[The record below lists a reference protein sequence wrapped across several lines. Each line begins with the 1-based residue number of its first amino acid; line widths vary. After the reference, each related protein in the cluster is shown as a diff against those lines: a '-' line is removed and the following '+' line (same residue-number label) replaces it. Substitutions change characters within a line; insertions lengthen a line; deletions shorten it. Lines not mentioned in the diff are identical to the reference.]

1 MISDN
6 EKFNMQVKPNSA
18 FLNELKS
25 KLPEFF
31 DREGNFDLDKFK
43 RQLKEHNINE
53 LSDGYQLN
61 FIGKDYAR
69 RQASEMPST
78 VIVPDEKQNRG
89 EGKDSKNLFFTGDN
103 LEVLRHLQ
111 ANYTRKIDV
120 IYIDPPYNTGND
132 DFVYPDAFE
141 YSDEKLK
148 EMFGID
154 DDEVK
159 RLKSIQGKSSHSA
172 WLTFMY
178 PRLVLAKTLLADTG
192 VIYVSIDDNELSN
205 LKELMDH
212 IFGEINFQSI
222 ISRLTGT
229 PTGNGITKFVNM
241 QDYILVYSKNSN
253 NFITNGIPLSEEQA
267 SIYNEEDEV
276 GRYLT
281 RSLRRTGGEDKRE
294 DRPTMYFGVEAPDG
308 SKIYPKG
315 PSGYDSRWVVGPST
329 YQKMLKEGKIA
340 WKKNKDG
347 EWQPYQKFY
356 LDGRTQQPS
365 NIWDNFGN
373 KKATKEVRNLFK
385 GEKIFDY
392 PKPVS
397 LISQILKISFDEGS
411 TILDFFAG
419 SSTTADAVMQL
430 NAQDSGH
437 RKYIMVQLPEKTYTV
452 NSDGKE
458 VPTKGGK
465 AAYEAGFKS
474 IDEISRERIRRAAA
488 KIKSDND
495 LTLPKDFDGS
505 FKHYRVVNPTKQ
517 TLEDIEDFDPDNT
530 TLFTD
535 MVDSFSSKGLDIA
548 GDATGEQTI
557 LTTWLAKDGYSFD
570 ADIKKIDF
578 DGYEA
583 SLVEDSRLYIINN
596 GWSSKNTEALLN
608 KIGTHQIIVQTIVL
622 FGYSFNI
629 ADLRE
634 LEIGLKQLDNNINL
648 LKRY

>member
-18 FLNELKS
+18 FLDELKA

-31 DREGNFDLDKFK
+31 DCEGNFDLDKFK
-43 RQLKEHNINE
+43 GQLEEHNINE
-53 LSDGYQLN
+53 LKDGYQLN

-69 RQASEMPST
+69 RQAGERPST
-78 VIVPDEKQNRG
+78 VIVPDQEQNNV

-111 ANYTRKIDV
+111 NNYAGKIDV

-132 DFVYPDAFE
+132 DFVYPDTFE
-141 YSDEKLK
+141 YSDEKIK

-154 DDEVK
+154 DEQIK
-159 RLKSIQGKSSHSA
+159 RLKSIQGKSSHSS

-178 PRLVLAKTLLADTG
+178 PRLMLAKKLLSNNG
-192 VIYVSIDDNELSN
+192 IIFISLDDNEQAN
-205 LKELMDH
+205 LRNLLNFLM
-212 IFGEINFQSI
+212 GE
-222 ISRLTGT
+222 
-229 PTGNGITKFVNM
+229 
-241 QDYILVYSKNSN
+241 N
-253 NFITNGIPLSEEQA
+253 NFIASMIVKRKSGPNNVGIIPSIHDYLLVYARDILQLGEDIGLPLKRKGYSNPDNDPRGPWTTMPLSA
-267 SIYNEEDEV
+267 NHVGPHFKITNPKNGKTYLPSA
-276 GRYLT
+276 GRYWVFN
-281 RSLRRTGGEDKRE
+281 EKEVEKR
-294 DRPTMYFGVEAPDG
+294 
-308 SKIYPKG
+308 I
-315 PSGYDSRWVVGPST
+315 
-329 YQKMLKEGKIA
+329 
-340 WKKNKDG
+340 KDG
-347 EWQPYQKFY
+347 RIIFGKSGETAPVQKVF
-356 LDGRTQQPS
+356 LSDRIAAG
-365 NIWDNFGN
+365 
-373 KKATKEVRNLFK
+373 KKQKIGTIIENEGINNRGTKELEELLGNSKV
-385 GEKIFDY
+385 FDT
-392 PKPVS
+392 PKPSS
-397 LISQILKISFDEGS
+397 LIKFILKI
-411 TILDFFAG
+411 INNKNAIVLDFFAG

-430 NAQDSGH
+430 NAEDGGN
-437 RKYIMVQLPEKTYTV
+437 RKFIMVQLPEKTYTV

-474 IDEISRERIRRAAA
+474 IDEISRERIRRAVA
-488 KIKSDND
+488 KIKADND

-535 MVDSFSSKGLDIA
+535 MVDSFSSKGLDVA

-596 GWSSKNTEALLN
+596 GWSSENTKALLN
-608 KIGTHQIIVQTIVL
+608 KIGTHQIMVQTIVL

-634 LEIGLKQLDNNINL
+634 LEIGLKQLDGNINL

>member
-18 FLNELKS
+18 FLDELKA

-31 DREGNFDLDKFK
+31 DCEGNFDLDKFK
-43 RQLKEHNINE
+43 GQLEEHNINE
-53 LSDGYQLN
+53 LKDGYQLN

-69 RQASEMPST
+69 RQAGERPST
-78 VIVPDEKQNRG
+78 VIVPDQEQNNV

-111 ANYTRKIDV
+111 NNYAGKIDV

-132 DFVYPDAFE
+132 DFVYPDTFE
-141 YSDEKLK
+141 YSDEKIK

-154 DDEVK
+154 DEQIK
-159 RLKSIQGKSSHSA
+159 RLKSIQGKSSHSS

-178 PRLVLAKTLLADTG
+178 PRLMLAKKLLSNNG
-192 VIYVSIDDNELSN
+192 IIFISLDDNEQAN
-205 LKELMDH
+205 LRNLLNFLM
-212 IFGEINFQSI
+212 GE
-222 ISRLTGT
+222 
-229 PTGNGITKFVNM
+229 
-241 QDYILVYSKNSN
+241 N
-253 NFITNGIPLSEEQA
+253 NFIASMIVKRKSGPNNVGIIPSIHDYLLVYARDILQLGEDIGLPLKRKGYSNPDNDPRGPWTTMPLSA
-267 SIYNEEDEV
+267 NHVGPHFKITNPKNGKTYLPSA
-276 GRYLT
+276 GRYWVFN
-281 RSLRRTGGEDKRE
+281 EKEVEKR
-294 DRPTMYFGVEAPDG
+294 
-308 SKIYPKG
+308 I
-315 PSGYDSRWVVGPST
+315 
-329 YQKMLKEGKIA
+329 
-340 WKKNKDG
+340 KDG
-347 EWQPYQKFY
+347 RIIFGKSGETAPVQKVF
-356 LDGRTQQPS
+356 LSDRIAAG
-365 NIWDNFGN
+365 
-373 KKATKEVRNLFK
+373 KKQKIGTIIENEGINNRGTKELEELLGNSKV
-385 GEKIFDY
+385 FDT
-392 PKPVS
+392 PKPSS
-397 LISQILKISFDEGS
+397 LIKFILKI
-411 TILDFFAG
+411 INNKNAIVLDFFAG

-430 NAQDSGH
+430 NAEDGGN
-437 RKYIMVQLPEKTYTV
+437 RKFIMVQLPEKTYTV

-474 IDEISRERIRRAAA
+474 IDEISRERIRRAVA
-488 KIKSDND
+488 KIKADND

-535 MVDSFSSKGLDIA
+535 MVDSFSSKGLDVA

-596 GWSSKNTEALLN
+596 GWSSENTKALLN

-634 LEIGLKQLDNNINL
+634 LEIGLKQLDGNINL